1 MSNLQRDK
9 KALGLLKFHGL
20 EIIPECHQVLV
31 NNKEVIFTGKE
42 FQILMLLAKN
52 RDCVF
57 SKEQIYDRVWN
68 NEYVYDSRNMIKK
81 IEPNPTR
88 PRYILIV
95 WGVGYKFNSA
105 L

>member
-1 MSNLQRDK
+1 M
-9 KALGLLKFHGL
+9 
-20 EIIPECHQVLV
+20 
-31 NNKEVIFTGKE
+31 NNKEVILTGKE

-81 IEPNPTR
+81 NRTKSHKIEIHPDR
-88 PRYILIV
+88 MGSGI
-95 WGVGYKFNSA
+95 
-105 L
+105 